1 MTLSTV
7 KRGKQIQVLTIREVN
22 CSTVQI
28 TLFRLQ
34 LNYCTVDS
42 YNQSEDTF
50 QMSKGLH

>member
-7 KRGKQIQVLTIREVN
+7 KRGKQLQVLTIREV
-22 CSTVQI
+22 CSSVQI